1 MLDYIMGYYRFLYM
15 SNIKNNTTEG
25 ETMNDLNETMDEAI
39 INDDFNKIE
48 SIALNP
54 NHALVR
60 MSQYNMFTDQV
71 SFVNKWVNIS
81 EVFKEL
87 WDDINTDCHDY
98 IMDLPQYKN
107 MDFDE
112 MVEDYDCKT
121 YEWIKKTDAWNLK
134 GFGLDYS
141 Q

>member
-1 MLDYIMGYYRFLYM
+1 MF
-15 SNIKNNTTEG
+15 NIKNKSTKG
-25 ETMNDLNETMDEAI
+25 ITMNDLNETMDEAI

>member
-1 MLDYIMGYYRFLYM
+1 MGYYRFLYM

>member
-1 MLDYIMGYYRFLYM
+1 MF
-15 SNIKNNTTEG
+15 NIKNKSTEG
-25 ETMNDLNETMDEAI
+25 KTMNDLNETMDEAI

>member
-1 MLDYIMGYYRFLYM
+1 MTQI
-15 SNIKNNTTEG
+15 
-25 ETMNDLNETMDEAI
+25 NEKMDQAI
-39 INDDFNKIE
+39 INDDFDQIE

-60 MSQYNMFTDQV
+60 MSKYNMFTDQV

-107 MDFDE
+107 MDFDQ
-112 MVEDYDCKT
+112 MVEDYDHKT

-134 GFGLDYS
+134 SFGLDYS

>member
-25 ETMNDLNETMDEAI
+25 ITMNDLNETMDEAI

-107 MDFDE
+107 MDFDQ

>member
-1 MLDYIMGYYRFLYM
+1 MGYYRFLYM

-25 ETMNDLNETMDEAI
+25 ATMNDLNETMDEAI